1 MYYMDRLIIKFKK
14 FHEIYLNIG
23 LNFRFINSYK
33 GKYQDVKYKKKIES
47 YNTLSFNNWNNEKTI
62 WNIER

>member
-1 MYYMDRLIIKFKK
+1 MDRLIIKFKK

-47 YNTLSFNNWNNEKTI
+47 YNTLSFNN
-62 WNIER
+62 